1 MEHHVET
8 GVYGLVWVAFVFCYT
23 VIALTVY
30 FIEIWPY
37 ENDNNLDDSEIL
49 VFNEDYTEIFVINF
63 YYNDEDSV

>member
-37 ENDNNLDDSEIL
+37 EHLNDDDSDD
-49 VFNEDYTEIFVINF
+49 NEDTYVINF
-63 YYNDEDSV
+63 YYDDSDDQNTL